1 VRLVIEDDAAA
12 VARTT
17 AAVLLGTMLTDR
29 RTNLSVTAGAT
40 PAPTYALLTPLL
52 AARPEVFADVHYYT
66 FDEAP
71 LPGRDRGLTLSALDE
86 AYFGPAAVAP
96 GNVHA
101 LTPGNVDEIRADLR
115 AHGGLDLMLLGLG
128 ADTHFCA
135 NLPGVT
141 RFDADIY
148 TYEVPADQPWSHLLT
163 GLDPAP
169 TEVVTMGAPT
179 VLRARRVVLVVT
191 GAAKAGALAEV
202 LTGEIRPE
210 RPGTILR
217 THPDLLVVADREA
230 AARLPASVRAA

>member
-1 VRLVIEDDAAA
+1 MRLVIEDDATA

-29 RTNLSVTAGAT
+29 RVNLSVTAGAT
-40 PAPTYALLTPLL
+40 PAPTYALLTPQL
-52 AARPEVFADVHYYT
+52 AAHPERFADVHYYT
-66 FDEAP
+66 FDEVP

-135 NLPGVT
+135 NMPGVT

-148 TYEVPADQPWSHLLT
+148 TYDVPTDQPWSHLLS
-163 GLDPAP
+163 GFDPAP
-169 TEVVTMGAPT
+169 TEVVTMGAPM

-191 GAAKAGALAEV
+191 GAAKAEALAEV

-230 AARLPASVRAA
+230 AARLPASVPAG